1 MLLPGRKLGDTTAGQ
16 SASKKLQYGAEIE
29 EVLAEANAGIE
40 KVEQDIEDVQREKAD
55 SSARCVALSV
65 YPPSFGSLLSVRSG
79 ALSLLVA

>member
-1 MLLPGRKLGDTTAGQ
+1 MMLLPGRKLGDTTAGQ

-55 SSARCVALSV
+55 CTV
-65 YPPSFGSLLSVRSG
+65 YSYIHTAKSLTI
-79 ALSLLVA
+79 